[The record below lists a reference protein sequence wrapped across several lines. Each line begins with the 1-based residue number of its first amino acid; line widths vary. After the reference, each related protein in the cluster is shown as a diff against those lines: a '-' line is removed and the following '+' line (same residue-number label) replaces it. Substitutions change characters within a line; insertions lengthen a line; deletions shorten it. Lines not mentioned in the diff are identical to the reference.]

1 MVKSLEPLIGAC
13 AFVLLAACSNIA
25 PEPSPDRLRL
35 AGTTNG
41 GSPVKLVK
49 SANAQELPV
58 PCYVFRRDFLGAWY
72 ATQPLSIQTRNG
84 LIDIHPGRVSV
95 PVEEVLNARCQ

>member
-58 PCYVFRRDFLGAWY
+58 LAMCSGATSSEHGMRHNRSRYRRGMV
-72 ATQPLSIQTRNG
+72 LSIFIRGGSAFQLKR
-84 LIDIHPGRVSV
+84 S
-95 PVEEVLNARCQ
+95 